1 MTMTAVLEMPD
12 TETRDLPWAGITTGS
27 VATGNGLATSE
38 DLLNEA
44 DLNWGV
50 VKRPMYR
57 TMNDG
62 SVVQAPG
69 HYETY
74 RDDTET
80 LIGAVKSV
88 YKPFSN
94 HDAFKFGDSLVSD
107 GVARW
112 TDAGMQGDGYRV
124 FMVMQLTNPFTV
136 LGEDQV
142 TLYLFLQASHD
153 GSTSVKGYITPIR
166 FFCTNQ
172 LTLITKTAANSFTL
186 RHTSTIEKQ
195 LEKARESFQK
205 TVSYQAAFTEAV
217 ERLALTPVS
226 EATATILIK
235 SVIPERRAKR
245 EAIVDNIL
253 HTYHHS
259 PTVEPYR
266 GTAYGLLNGLTEY
279 MDHGKT
285 QRTGNARFESIM
297 LTEGAKARNQ
307 LFTRLQALV

>member
-1 MTMTAVLEMPD
+1 MTAVLELPD
-12 TETRDLPWAGITTGS
+12 TEARDLPWAGITTGS

-50 VKRPMYR
+50 VKRPLYR

-62 SVVQAPG
+62 TVTQSPG
-69 HYETY
+69 DYEIY
-74 RDDTET
+74 RDDTE
-80 LIGAVKSV
+80 VKVGSVKGV

-94 HDAFKFGDSLVSD
+94 HEAFKFGDSLVSD

-124 FMVMQLTNPFTV
+124 FMVMQLTNQFTV
-136 LGEDQV
+136 LGEDRV
-142 TLYLFLQASHD
+142 TLYLFLRASHD
-153 GSTSVKGYITPIR
+153 GSTGVTGYITPIR

-172 LTLITKTAANSFTL
+172 LTLITKTAENSFAI
-186 RHTSTIEKQ
+186 RHTSTIEKN
-195 LEKARESFQK
+195 LVKARESFQK
-205 TVSYQAAFTEAV
+205 TVSYQTAFTDAV
-217 ERLALTPVS
+217 ERLASTPVS
-226 EATATILIK
+226 ETTATLLIK
-235 SVIPERRAKR
+235 SVIPDRRAKR
-245 EAIVDNIL
+245 EAIVDGIL

-297 LTEGAKARNQ
+297 LTEGAKARRQ
-307 LFTRLQALV
+307 LHSRLQALV